1 MEGTDKASHRRRR
14 KRKWKPVS
22 LDSVDFFQGD
32 MEGFVSLEVLEG
44 DELENDVG
52 GKVMKHDDGNL
63 ECMIAKSKPSKKKSK
78 KKKKTKQAEIIEKRE
93 DVVNVETENL
103 DEDIGVEVESE
114 WTYLGTHIQ
123 IGKRLL
129 DLGFQEPTMIQRKAI
144 PPAIQSRMDII
155 GAAET
160 GSGKT
165 LAYGIPVLQRILE
178 AKLRQK
184 GSDIKEND
192 QGVRALILA
201 PTRELALQV
210 HKNLQDVAKTLS
222 IKVACIV
229 GGMSEEKQ
237 QRVLRGTP
245 EVVVGTPG
253 RLWHLIEQGQQ
264 HLSNV
269 SNLQSLVIDE
279 ADRMIQ
285 EGHYQELSFLMD
297 KINISSEK
305 MLSKLQKFVFSAT
318 LTYSSTSKKN
328 NKDNFDT
335 LLKKIGLRE
344 KSKVIDLTRK
354 GLTVESLTEAK
365 LMCSVQDKDVYLYYF
380 LKKYPKRTLV
390 FVNTIDTLRRLLSI
404 LNLLKL
410 APLALHAGIQQRQR
424 LKNLDRFKSRAD
436 GLLLASDVAARGL
449 DIKGVQHVIHYQIPK
464 NAEVYVHRSGRTA
477 RIQNEGLSLLLI
489 GPDDLRSYE
498 KIWKGLKKD
507 NEPPDFPVDIEYLN
521 EIRKRVSL
529 ARTID
534 KEEHQ
539 FRKKKWS
546 NDWFL
551 NNAKEAELEIDE
563 DLLEDLGDS
572 REQRVMKERLSGKK
586 AELNALLDIPLA
598 SSGFVGKYPTKE
610 GKLQTAG
617 MRYAQ
622 NLKENGEVV
631 PGHKDVKKAAVKK
644 RKNKR

>member
-1 MEGTDKASHRRRR
+1 M
-14 KRKWKPVS
+14 
-22 LDSVDFFQGD
+22 
-32 MEGFVSLEVLEG
+32 
-44 DELENDVG
+44 
-52 GKVMKHDDGNL
+52 
-63 ECMIAKSKPSKKKSK
+63 
-78 KKKKTKQAEIIEKRE
+78 
-93 DVVNVETENL
+93 
-103 DEDIGVEVESE
+103 
-114 WTYLGTHIQ
+114 

-129 DLGFQEPTMIQRKAI
+129 DLGFKDPTTIQKEAI
-144 PPAIQSRMDII
+144 PPAVQSRMDII

-165 LAYGIPVLQRILE
+165 LAYGLPVLQRILE
-178 AKLRQK
+178 TKLKQK
-184 GSDIKEND
+184 DSNKNPSKED
-192 QGVRALILA
+192 QGVLVLILA
-201 PTRELALQV
+201 PTRELAIQV
-210 HKNLQDVAKTLS
+210 HKNLQDVAKAVS
-222 IKVACIV
+222 VKAACIV

-237 QRVLRGTP
+237 QRVLKGSP

-253 RLWHLIEQGQQ
+253 RLWHLIEQGEQ
-264 HLSNV
+264 HLSNIN
-269 SNLQSLVIDE
+269 NLQSLVIDE

-285 EGHYQELSFLMD
+285 EGHYQELSYLMD
-297 KINISSEK
+297 KVNNSSEK

-328 NKDNFDT
+328 KMDNFDT

-354 GLTVESLTEAK
+354 GLTVESLTESK

-410 APLALHAGIQQRQR
+410 SPLALHAGIQQRQR
-424 LKNLDRFKSRAD
+424 LKNLDRFKSRDD

-449 DIKGVQHVIHYQIPK
+449 DIEGVQHVIHYQIPK

-489 GPDDLRSYE
+489 SPDDLRSYD
-498 KIWKGLKKD
+498 KIWKSLKKD
-507 NEPPDFPVDIEYLN
+507 DEPPDFPVDMEYLN

-529 ARTID
+529 ARIID
-534 KEEHQ
+534 KEEHK

-551 NNAKEAELEIDE
+551 NNAKEAELEVDE

-572 REQRVMKERLSGKK
+572 REQQVRKDKLSAKK
-586 AELNALLDIPLA
+586 AELNTLLDVPLA
-598 SSGFVGKYPTKE
+598 SSGFVGKYPTKK

-617 MRYAQ
+617 LQYTSDVI
-622 NLKENGEVV
+622 ENADTS
-631 PGHKDVKKAAVKK
+631 GHKAVKEITKKK
-644 RKNKR
+644 RQKKTKNKR

>member
-1 MEGTDKASHRRRR
+1 GE
-14 KRKWKPVS
+14 
-22 LDSVDFFQGD
+22 
-32 MEGFVSLEVLEG
+32 
-44 DELENDVG
+44 
-52 GKVMKHDDGNL
+52 
-63 ECMIAKSKPSKKKSK
+63 KPSKKKK
-78 KKKKTKQAEIIEKRE
+78 KKKKKQVESIEKE
-93 DVVNVETENL
+93 EHVETEHNDSGQTIETRDLNSDL
-103 DEDIGVEVESE
+103 DDVENE
-114 WTYLGTHIQ
+114 WTYLGIHAM

-129 DLGFQEPTMIQRKAI
+129 DLGFKDPTTIQKEAI
-144 PPAIQSRMDII
+144 PPAVQSRMDII

-165 LAYGIPVLQRILE
+165 LAYGLPVLQRILE
-178 AKLRQK
+178 TKLKQK
-184 GSDIKEND
+184 DSNKNPSKED
-192 QGVRALILA
+192 QGVLVLILA
-201 PTRELALQV
+201 PTRELAIQV
-210 HKNLQDVAKTLS
+210 HKNLQDVAKAVS
-222 IKVACIV
+222 VKAACIV

-237 QRVLRGTP
+237 QRVLKGSP

-253 RLWHLIEQGQQ
+253 RLWHLIEQGEQ
-264 HLSNV
+264 HLSNIN
-269 SNLQSLVIDE
+269 NLQSLVIDE

-285 EGHYQELSFLMD
+285 EGHYQELSYLMD
-297 KINISSEK
+297 KVNNSSEK

-328 NKDNFDT
+328 KMDNFDT

-354 GLTVESLTEAK
+354 GLTVESLTESK

-410 APLALHAGIQQRQR
+410 SPLALHAGIQQRQR
-424 LKNLDRFKSRAD
+424 LKNLDRFKSRDD

-449 DIKGVQHVIHYQIPK
+449 DIEGVQHVIHYQIPK

-489 GPDDLRSYE
+489 SPDDLRSYD
-498 KIWKGLKKD
+498 KIWKSLKKD
-507 NEPPDFPVDIEYLN
+507 DEPPDFPVDMEYLN

-529 ARTID
+529 ARIID
-534 KEEHQ
+534 KEEHK

-551 NNAKEAELEIDE
+551 NNAKEAELEVDE

-572 REQRVMKERLSGKK
+572 REQQVRKDKLSAKK
-586 AELNALLDIPLA
+586 AELNTLLDVPLA
-598 SSGFVGKYPTKE
+598 SSGFVGKYPTKK

-617 MRYAQ
+617 LQYTSDVI
-622 NLKENGEVV
+622 ENADTS
-631 PGHKDVKKAAVKK
+631 GHKAVKEITKKK
-644 RKNKR
+644 RQKKTKNKR